1 MAVPVAL
8 VHLQAIWELVELQQ
22 LVVEMVEM
30 GQTELEATDVLK
42 KAVVVVPE
50 QEENSLVVEMVDLV

>member
-30 GQTELEATDVLK
+30 RQTELEATDVLK